1 MSHGSADEQ
10 WLPVLDV
17 GAYLAGEPG
26 ALESLAAEL
35 RAACEGVGFYFL
47 ENTGALLPEQVV
59 RDMLAASHAVHA
71 APTAVKEALY
81 LDRADSGYMP
91 IGSNTRWGSD
101 GQPPLPVYEGVN
113 EGYLLWGYGPPWV
126 PEEHQLETLEDNQ
139 WPDEAALPGFS
150 AAIATYTRAIDALAT
165 AMLPVYAVALEQPAD
180 FFDGKFTEP
189 CWCLRLNHYPPNADR
204 VELGIPPHADGDFCT
219 FLLQDD
225 LPGLS
230 VLRSSDGEWVQ
241 APTRGEYSLLVN
253 SGEKLQIYSNG
264 LFPSTM
270 HTASSI
276 DPSRGRFSTPF
287 FWSPNNDLIVE
298 PLPEFVS
305 EERPSR
311 YEASVSGFVYSS
323 GRKED
328 VDTYGGTGD
337 ERADTFALPQREAG
351 DTEDARANTFALPR
365 RDKTSKL

>member
-1 MSHGSADEQ
+1 MLRALSPFGRVWSGVTECRVPAVANVAVSACH
-10 WLPVLDV
+10 DV
-17 GAYLAGEPG
+17 DAKIPQ
-26 ALESLAAEL
+26 EL
-35 RAACEGVGFYFL
+35 RRL
-47 ENTGALLPEQVV
+47 T
-59 RDMLAASHAVHA
+59 
-71 APTAVKEALY
+71 
-81 LDRADSGYMP
+81 
-91 IGSNTRWGSD
+91 IGS
-101 GQPPLPVYEGVN
+101 
-113 EGYLLWGYGPPWV
+113 
-126 PEEHQLETLEDNQ
+126 DN
-139 WPDEAALPGFS
+139 
-150 AAIATYTRAIDALAT
+150 
-165 AMLPVYAVALEQPAD
+165 
-180 FFDGKFTEP
+180 
-189 CWCLRLNHYPPNADR
+189 
-204 VELGIPPHADGDFCT
+204 
-219 FLLQDD
+219 
-225 LPGLS
+225 
-230 VLRSSDGEWVQ
+230 EWVQ

-337 ERADTFALPQREAG
+337 DRADTFALPQREAG